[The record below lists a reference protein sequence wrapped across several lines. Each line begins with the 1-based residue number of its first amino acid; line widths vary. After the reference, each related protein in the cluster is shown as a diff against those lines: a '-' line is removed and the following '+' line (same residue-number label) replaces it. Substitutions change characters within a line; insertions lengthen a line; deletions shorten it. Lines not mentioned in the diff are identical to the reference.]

1 MSETELDALIKLL
14 DDPDEHVFNQV
25 KNKLLSYGNDVIP
38 FLELAWETSL
48 DNLLQNRIE
57 SIIHQLQF
65 ESILK
70 GLKQWRSNP
79 EHDLLEAALII
90 AKYQYPDFND
100 DEIKTYLQKVTRDV
114 WLELNDH
121 LTALEIVKVI
131 NHIVFDVHEFNGNKK
146 SFHSPK
152 NSYLNNV
159 IESKKGNPLT
169 LGIIYL
175 HICQRLE
182 LNIYG
187 VNLPEHFVLCYKEND
202 EILFYIN
209 TFNKGFVFAK
219 KDIDKFLKQLNI
231 EIKEA
236 YYQPCDNL
244 TIIKQLIKNLIV
256 SYQHLGYPEK
266 IEELKLM
273 LECLN

>member
-1 MSETELDALIKLL
+1 
-14 DDPDEHVFNQV
+14 
-25 KNKLLSYGNDVIP
+25 
-38 FLELAWETSL
+38 
-48 DNLLQNRIE
+48 
-57 SIIHQLQF
+57 
-65 ESILK
+65 
-70 GLKQWRSNP
+70 
-79 EHDLLEAALII
+79 
-90 AKYQYPDFND
+90 
-100 DEIKTYLQKVTRDV
+100 
-114 WLELNDH
+114 
-121 LTALEIVKVI
+121 
-131 NHIVFDVHEFNGNKK
+131 
-146 SFHSPK
+146 
-152 NSYLNNV
+152 
-159 IESKKGNPLT
+159 
-169 LGIIYL
+169 
-175 HICQRLE
+175 LE

-273 LECLN
+273 LECLK